1 MSSEN
6 RLQSIIKFVDVRLQ
20 EREDNHIYIVVDL
33 AGERAR
39 DKWVYFQD
47 VTEDFNKL
55 KVKGADY
62 LNISLSLLGLE
73 TNEYFHIDDPEF
85 PETYFVDSFGDVF
98 VIDFNGDEHEDDF
111 LTLGRLLTQYP
122 DKIIK
127 HEEMWSCK
135 KA

>member
-55 KVKGADY
+55 KVKGADKN
-62 LNISLSLLGLE
+62 L
-73 TNEYFHIDDPEF
+73 
-85 PETYFVDSFGDVF
+85 
-98 VIDFNGDEHEDDF
+98 
-111 LTLGRLLTQYP
+111 
-122 DKIIK
+122 
-127 HEEMWSCK
+127 
-135 KA
+135 